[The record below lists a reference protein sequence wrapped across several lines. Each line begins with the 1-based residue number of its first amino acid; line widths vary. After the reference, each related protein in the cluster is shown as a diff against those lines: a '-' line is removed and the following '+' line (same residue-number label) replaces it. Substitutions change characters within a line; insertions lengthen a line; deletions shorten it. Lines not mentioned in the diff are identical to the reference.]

1 MKKLVLAA
9 ALAIIL
15 CCSSVF
21 ADGAVGSA
29 FGTFGTA
36 HSLGMGNGNALVGVG
51 IGDDRN
57 VLLGRINYGLS
68 RFTDGSIKLALVD
81 PDGQGSSTR
90 IAVGAD
96 FMYQFMVMDEVTRS
110 SFEMGA
116 GGMFEYYDLEHG
128 SALLIGANLL
138 GSYPFVLD
146 NGKLLTPYGR
156 FGARIE
162 RVSFDLPA
170 PLGSTSDT
178 NLEFGLNLGVA
189 WEVTKTVNLYGEF
202 QFDGNDAIFLGAE
215 FDIF

>member
-1 MKKLVLAA
+1 MKKLIISAFLAA
-9 ALAIIL
+9 II
-15 CCSSVF
+15 CCSSAF
-21 ADGAVGSA
+21 AGGSIGSA

-57 VLLGRINYGLS
+57 ILLGRVNYGLS

-90 IAVGAD
+90 IAIGAD
-96 FMYQFMVMDEVTRS
+96 FKYQFMVMDDVTRS
-110 SFEMGA
+110 AFEMAA
-116 GGMFEYYDLEHG
+116 GGMFEYYDLEGG
-128 SALLIGANLL
+128 SAHLIGANLL

-146 NGKLLTPYGR
+146 NGKLLSPYGR

-162 RVSFDLPA
+162 KRSY
-170 PLGSTSDT
+170 SDS

-202 QFDGNDAIFLGAE
+202 QLDGNDAIFLGAE